1 MYYVVQKLHDSQDKH
16 FVSYQV
22 PHYLLSDKTANII
35 FEFGE
40 KPNIKRKWA
49 AKEDIIL
56 LTQDRAFFHA
66 YVKKLIQLEES
77 HLEKISNAQK
87 EVERLQK
94 QYQEQMHEE
103 LNSFKTLSKKSTKVP
118 TLI

>member
-1 MYYVVQKLHDSQDKH
+1 MYYVVQILHDAQDKH

-22 PHYLLSDKTANII
+22 PHYILSNKTTSII

-40 KPNIKRKWA
+40 KPNVKRKWA
-49 AKEDIIL
+49 AKDDIIL
-56 LTQDRAFFHA
+56 LTQDKIFFHA
-66 YVKKLIQLEES
+66 YITKLIQLEES
-77 HLEKISNAQK
+77 HLEKINNAQK
-87 EVERLQK
+87 EVERLKK

-103 LNSFKTLSKKSTKVP
+103 LNSFKELSKKNPKVP

>member
-1 MYYVVQKLHDSQDKH
+1 MFYVIQILHDSEEKH

-22 PHYLLSDKTANII
+22 PKYILSDKNTNII

-49 AKEDIIL
+49 AKEDIVL
-56 LTQDRAFFHA
+56 LTKDKHFFQA

-77 HLEKISNAQK
+77 HLEKISNAK
-87 EVERLQK
+87 EEVLRLKK
-94 QYQEQMHEE
+94 QYQEQMHKE
-103 LNSFKTLSKKSTKVP
+103 LRSFKELSSKSSNVP

>member
-1 MYYVVQKLHDSQDKH
+1 MYYVVQMLHDSKDKH

-40 KPNIKRKWA
+40 KPNVKRKWA

-56 LTQDRAFFHA
+56 LTKERAFFRA
-66 YVKKLIQLEES
+66 FVTKLIELEES
-77 HLEKISNAQK
+77 HLEKISNAKK
-87 EVERLQK
+87 EVERLEK
-94 QYQEQMHEE
+94 EYQEQMHEE
-103 LNSFKTLSKKSTKVP
+103 LNSFKELSKKSPKVP

>member
-1 MYYVVQKLHDSQDKH
+1 MYYVIQMLHEAQDKY

-22 PHYLLSDKTANII
+22 PKYKLSEKNANII

-49 AKEDIIL
+49 AKNDIIL
-56 LTQDRAFFHA
+56 LTQDKTFFQA
-66 YVKKLIQLEES
+66 YITKLIELETS
-77 HLEKISNAQK
+77 HIEKINQAK
-87 EVERLQK
+87 AEVEKLQK
-94 QYQEQMHEE
+94 QYQEQMHDE
-103 LNSFKTLSKKSTKVP
+103 LNSFKELSKKNNKVP